1 MSSRDVSILVA
12 SAWILNIQISESP
25 LLILKEALHVIH
37 NEIKREKN
45 SLPSLSPP
53 QALCPS
59 FLARLYGCA
68 EKRQGASK
76 KRAMEKVTA
85 NETRAGGKKKN
96 IDRGD
101 KLRIFSTLVILC
113 CSPNPRRRKSGSII
127 VLMDD
132 WAFTGRPWNLH
143 RGQEGRRLRGIREWF
158 VDVCVCWHWA
168 LCDCGLLKH
177 CRVGIA
183 PSSPYFVHM
192 LVCMH
197 VGMCVCARYRVVM
210 IYVEHHITISLERQ
224 WILFSH
230 KHTSVYLLQGLSA
243 RCSFVFM
250 FCFHIFYDTLTHM
263 EEAFLKEIWTKIQLD
278 TLITDV

>member
-1 MSSRDVSILVA
+1 MSSGDVSILVA
-12 SAWILNIQISESP
+12 SVWILNIQISESP

-143 RGQEGRRLRGIREWF
+143 WGQEGRRLRGIREWC
-158 VDVCVCWHWA
+158 VDVCVLTLGSVWLWTFETLQGGNCPLKPI
-168 LCDCGLLKH
+168 LCSYAGVH
-177 CRVGIA
+177 ACR
-183 PSSPYFVHM
+183 
-192 LVCMH
+192 H
-197 VGMCVCARYRVVM
+197 VCVCVTGWWWYMLSITQPLAWSDN
-210 IYVEHHITISLERQ
+210 EFSSLTNTHHCVCCRG
-224 WILFSH
+224 
-230 KHTSVYLLQGLSA
+230 YLLVVLLFL
-243 RCSFVFM
+243 CFVF
-250 FCFHIFYDTLTHM
+250 IFFT
-263 EEAFLKEIWTKIQLD
+263 
-278 TLITDV
+278 TD